1 MIKMSVYY
9 PADGGS
15 KFDHD
20 YYRSHHMPLIQERL
34 GNACLRYEI
43 EKGLGGGEPGSAPK
57 FVAACHIYSPTLEAF
72 QEAFGPH
79 RAEIVA
85 DVANYTDIAPIVQ
98 ISEIVAG

>member
-20 YYRSHHMPLIQERL
+20 YYRIHHMPLIKERL
-34 GNACLRYEI
+34 GDACLRYEI
-43 EKGLGGGEPGSAPK
+43 EKGLAGRGPGSAPE
-57 FVAACHIYSPTLEAF
+57 FVAACHIYSPTLGAF
-72 QEAFGPH
+72 QEAYSPH

-85 DVANYTDIAPIVQ
+85 DGPNYTDIAPIVQ
-98 ISEIVAG
+98 FSEVVEG

>member
-20 YYRSHHMPLIQERL
+20 YYRTRHIPLLQERL

-43 EKGLGGGEPGSAPK
+43 EKGLVGGEPGSVAE
-57 FVAACHIYSPTLEAF
+57 FVAARHVYSPTFAIF
-72 QEAFGPH
+72 QEALGPH
-79 RAEIVA
+79 RTEIRA

-98 ISEIVAG
+98 FSEIVGG

>member
-98 ISEIVAG
+98 LSEVVVE

>member
-20 YYRSHHMPLIQERL
+20 YYRTHHMPLIQERL
-34 GNACLRYEI
+34 GDACLRYEI
-43 EKGLGGGEPGSAPK
+43 EKGLAGGEPGSAPK
-57 FVAACHIYSPTLEAF
+57 FVAACHIYSPTLRTF

-85 DVANYTDIAPIVQ
+85 DLANYTDIAPIVQ
-98 ISEIVAG
+98 LSEVVAE

>member
-34 GNACLRYEI
+34 GDACLRYEI
-43 EKGLGGGEPGSAPK
+43 EKGLAGGESGSAPK
-57 FVAACHIYSPTLEAF
+57 FVAACHIYSPTPETF
-72 QEAFGPH
+72 QKAFGPH

-98 ISEIVAG
+98 ISEVVAG